1 MKSISK
7 VQFGQLNDKRFYF
20 SNGITSLPYGHPSLE
35 KVRQQKNKYRH
46 IHKVIQTKTNEFL
59 KEETKVIENNQ
70 RLDILSHIFNQ
81 VLLIYKLKS
90 ETNFFTAGFNTTTDF
105 IKNGCLK

>member
-35 KVRQQKNKYRH
+35 KVRQQKNIYRH
-46 IHKVIQTKTNEFL
+46 IHKVIQTK
-59 KEETKVIENNQ
+59 KM
-70 RLDILSHIFNQ
+70 S
-81 VLLIYKLKS
+81 S
-90 ETNFFTAGFNTTTDF
+90 
-105 IKNGCLK
+105 